1 MENLPINIVDIIIL
15 IVLVLSG
22 ILATM
27 RGFVREVLSIGA
39 WVGAAIVAIYGYT
52 PLRPHVDKLTD
63 IALLGDIVTAA
74 GLFLVSLVVFSIL
87 SAQISKGVKESSVG
101 SLDRAL
107 GFLFGLARGAFL
119 VCLVYLGASLVWEQ
133 KDMPDIARSAKS
145 YPYVKLA
152 SEKLLSFAPENFK
165 SGSQDAGNEIRQSI
179 DDAAALKRLNE
190 RLNNP
195 KPAAPENGSKDGQ
208 EDQPGY
214 SDEERSQL
222 DSLIQDNQ

>member
-1 MENLPINIVDIIIL
+1 MENLSINIVDIIIL
-15 IVLVLSG
+15 VVLVLSG

-52 PLRPHVDKLTD
+52 PLRPHVDKITD

-74 GLFLVSLVVFSIL
+74 GLFLVSLVLFSIL
-87 SAQISKGVKESSVG
+87 SANISKGVKESAVG

-133 KDMPDIARSAKS
+133 EDMPEIARSAKS
-145 YPYVKLA
+145 YPYVKMA
-152 SEKLLSFAPENFK
+152 SEKLLSLAPENIK
-165 SGSQDAGNEIRQSI
+165 SGSQDAGNEIRQGI

-195 KPAAPENGSKDGQ
+195 KPAAPENGSDSGNK
-208 EDQPGY
+208 DQPGY
-214 SDEERSQL
+214 SEEDRSQL

>member
-1 MENLPINIVDIIIL
+1 MENMPINIVDIITL
-15 IVLVLSG
+15 VVLLLSG

-39 WVGAAIVAIYGYT
+39 WVGAAVVAIYGYH
-52 PLRPHVDKLTD
+52 PLRPHVDQLTD
-63 IALLGDIVTAA
+63 IALLGDIITAA
-74 GLFLVSLVVFSIL
+74 GLFLVSLVAFSVL

-119 VCLVYLGASLVWEQ
+119 VCLIYLGASLVFEE

-145 YPYVKLA
+145 YPYVKMA
-152 SEKLLSFAPENFK
+152 SEKLLSLAPENFK

-195 KPAAPENGSKDGQ
+195 KPAAPTNGQKDGQ
-208 EDQPGY
+208 KDQPGY